1 MPKKNF
7 FKRIFSA
14 GIATVM
20 ACSMMAVPAF
30 AAVDQI
36 DIDVRVMDQST
47 GRIIEDVAML
57 TAYAEPGS
65 GYVQS
70 EDFQVPSLST
80 LTDVDFGRVEKVMGN
95 YYFPVGQVSEGSMI
109 EWSTNNRNGT
119 LTYYKTK
126 IWPPPF
132 LRSKDKERQSR
143 PYQKRRA
150 RNYSG
155 LCFSEQLWAH
165 GFA

>member
-109 EWSTNNRNGT
+109 GQQCGRDRFW
-119 LTYYKTK
+119 
-126 IWPPPF
+126 IPVF
-132 LRSKDKERQSR
+132 LDLQVDL
-143 PYQKRRA
+143 PLQL
-150 RNYSG
+150 SG
-155 LCFSEQLWAH
+155 WN
-165 GFA
+165 

>member
-119 LTYYKTK
+119 LTTM
-126 IWPPPF
+126 
-132 LRSKDKERQSR
+132 
-143 PYQKRRA
+143 
-150 RNYSG
+150 
-155 LCFSEQLWAH
+155 
-165 GFA
+165 